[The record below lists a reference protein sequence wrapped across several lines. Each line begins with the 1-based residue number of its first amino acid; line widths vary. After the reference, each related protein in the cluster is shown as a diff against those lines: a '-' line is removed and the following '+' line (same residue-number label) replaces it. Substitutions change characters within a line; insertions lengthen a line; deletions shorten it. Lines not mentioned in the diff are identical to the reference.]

1 MADNTAVTWASHNQ
15 ETKGW
20 VREKRKKKPNTG
32 GENKR
37 YDFNFYVSYISVS
50 FFLKKM
56 SAAFII

>member
-37 YDFNFYVSYISVS
+37 
-50 FFLKKM
+50 
-56 SAAFII
+56 